1 MSQVRQGRQELLIDT
16 RPGRAVAVVQ
26 RLHWCE
32 GLRFAGSDGDRRIRA
47 EWWNER
53 GPLEAIAEALRA
65 LDRDILD
72 VTLDPAA

>member
-1 MSQVRQGRQELLIDT
+1 MSQGLLIDT

-32 GLRFAGSDGDRRIRA
+32 GLRFAGSDGDHRIRA
-47 EWWNER
+47 EWRSDR
-53 GPLEAIAEALRA
+53 GQLEAIGEALRA

-72 VTLDPAA
+72 VTLDRS